1 MRLLSAILALA
12 LAAPP
17 CASAAGR
24 EYLVQIDLARK
35 NRDLSLVWTELQ
47 STAVRVNVRDNGD
60 DASLD
65 GWDGFLAV
73 GDADKGLVVEGE
85 LTAPNEWLFRVDASA
100 MPTNGRYSVSVS
112 AQKGYRTEEWA
123 RGVLRVNAYPGV
135 EWMPTCW
142 MGWQKV
148 AKLAALYVS
157 TNDIAAAFEAY
168 EADVVFDFDRYVR
181 TNDCLVVQKTTVNA
195 LPSGARFYKASSSGG
210 TSAFSNVAY
219 PDVRILYGGSLAATS
234 VELLSS
240 GTVYA
245 ATTNSAGTVY
255 FKSDAE
261 SGYFT
266 LSEILATNGEVAEGL
281 GTGKDGE

>member
-1 MRLLSAILALA
+1 MRLLSAILAFA
-12 LAAPP
+12 LAASSG
-17 CASAAGR
+17 ASAAGR

-60 DASLD
+60 DASLS
-65 GWDGFLAV
+65 GWDGYLAV

-100 MPTNGRYSVSVS
+100 IPTNGRYSVAVT
-112 AQKGYRTEEWA
+112 AQKGYHTEEWA
-123 RGVLRVNAYPGV
+123 RGVLRVNTYPGV

-157 TNDIAAAFEAY
+157 TNDLAAAFAAY
-168 EADVVFDFDRYVR
+168 EEDVAYDFDAYVR
-181 TNDCLVVQKTTVNA
+181 TNDCLVVQKTTVDA
-195 LPSGARFYKASSSGG
+195 LPNGARFYKASSSGA

-219 PDVRILYGGSLAATS
+219 PDVRIIYGGSLAETT

-240 GTVYA
+240 GTVYS
-245 ATTNSAGTVY
+245 ATNAMGSVSFRSETADG
-255 FKSDAE
+255 F
-261 SGYFT
+261 FT
-266 LSEILATNGEVAEGL
+266 LAEVLATNGEVAEGL
-281 GTGKDGE
+281 GKGKDGE